1 MKSLLSNYF
10 SRLKTI
16 EDNCVGD
23 ETLSDSEE
31 TIDLKRCRQ
40 RRGLD
45 ELKYIDD
52 SDSMDSVPNLM
63 SERGDYDFDHG
74 NSPQLNQS
82 NQEGWLFDIFIFIYF
97 F

>member
-10 SRLKTI
+10 NRLKTI
-16 EDNCVGD
+16 EDNCAGD
-23 ETLSDSEE
+23 ETLSDCEDVS
-31 TIDLKRCRQ
+31 IDLKRCRQ

-63 SERGDYDFDHG
+63 SERGDYDFDHVA
-74 NSPQLNQS
+74 SPQLNQ
-82 NQEGWLFDIFIFIYF
+82 EGDLI
-97 F
+97 